1 MPARKIVAIALIVA
15 GLTGGAAVEA
25 SGRDGIVQGTVTTG
39 PTCPGPARLDRP
51 DCLHRPTQTTVKV
64 FVSPGGDD
72 RPIAT
77 VTTDRNGR
85 FRLTLAPGTYRLV
98 ASSPGGVSIGKPH
111 DVTVTAGSTTSIS
124 LFVDTGMR

>member
-1 MPARKIVAIALIVA
+1 MPARNLATIALIVA
-15 GLTGGAAVEA
+15 SLTGGMPAGA

-51 DCLHRPTQTTVKV
+51 DCRPRPKQTTVKV
-64 FVSPGGDD
+64 FVSHGGD

-85 FRLTLAPGTYRLV
+85 FRLTLAPGSYRLV
-98 ASSPGGVSIGKPH
+98 ASSPGGVSIGKPR